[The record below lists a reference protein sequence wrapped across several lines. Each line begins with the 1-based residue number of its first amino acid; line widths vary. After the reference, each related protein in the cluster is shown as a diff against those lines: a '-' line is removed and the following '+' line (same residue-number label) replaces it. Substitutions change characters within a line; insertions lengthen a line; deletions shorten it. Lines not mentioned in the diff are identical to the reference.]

1 MPRYFSFAEL
11 THTDT
16 GLANIPNWDQVE
28 NLKELAYWLDDVREY
43 FGSPIRVNSAFRS
56 KAVNARLGGVTTSAH
71 LDGFAADICAWSGK
85 ESDNRRLLNVL
96 KTYTVDQL
104 IHYHAVA
111 GVESSPI
118 RFIHVGLKRKNGA
131 QRMQILCK

>member
-1 MPRYFSFAEL
+1 MAKYFSFAEMSR
-11 THTDT
+11 TET
-16 GLANIPNWDQVE
+16 GLPNVPTWEQIE
-28 NLKELAYWLDDVREY
+28 NLKYLADWLDDVREY
-43 FGSPIRVNSAFRS
+43 FGAPIRVNCAFRS
-56 KAVNARLGGVTTSAH
+56 KAVNAAVGGVSTSAH
-71 LDGFAADICAWSGK
+71 LDGLAADICAWSGK

-131 QRMQILCK
+131 QRMQIICK

>member
-1 MPRYFSFAEL
+1 MARYFSFEEMTA
-11 THTDT
+11 TNT
-16 GLANIPNWDQVE
+16 GLSNVPNWEQIE
-28 NLKELAYWLDDVREY
+28 NLRVLADWLDDVREY
-43 FGSPIRVNSAFRS
+43 FGAPIRVNCAFRS
-56 KAVNARLGGVTTSAH
+56 KAVNAAVGGVSTSAH

-85 ESDNRRLLNVL
+85 ESDNRRLLNIL

-118 RFIHVGLKRKNGA
+118 RFIHVGLKRKSGA
-131 QRMQILCK
+131 QRMQIICK